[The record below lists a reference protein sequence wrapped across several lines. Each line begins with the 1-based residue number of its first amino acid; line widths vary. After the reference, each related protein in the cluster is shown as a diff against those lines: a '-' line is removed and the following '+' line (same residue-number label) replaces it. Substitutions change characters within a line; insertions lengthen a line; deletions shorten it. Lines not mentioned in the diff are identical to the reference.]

1 VTASPA
7 PRSCPLCGNPTAPAA
22 LLEAHV
28 GPTKRHP
35 RADVVVWLCP
45 ACALA
50 VSDPGQGRPSAGWWR
65 R

>member
-1 VTASPA
+1 VTAA
-7 PRSCPLCGNPTAPAA
+7 PRPCPLCGNPTAPAA
-22 LLEAHV
+22 LREAHL
-28 GPTKRHP
+28 GPTKHHP

-50 VSDPGQGRPSAGWWR
+50 VTAPGHERPTAGRWR

>member
-1 VTASPA
+1 MSTA
-7 PRSCPLCGNPTAPAA
+7 PRPCPVCGNPTTPAA

-28 GPTKRHP
+28 GPTKGQP

-45 ACALA
+45 ACADA
-50 VSDPGQGRPSAGWWR
+50 ITDPGRQKHTVRGWR

>member
-1 VTASPA
+1 VTAT
-7 PRSCPLCGNPTAPAA
+7 PRPCPLCGNPTTPAA

-28 GPTKRHP
+28 GPTKGHR

-45 ACALA
+45 ACAHA
-50 VSDPGQGRPSAGWWR
+50 VTEPGHQQPPVRRWR

>member
-1 VTASPA
+1 MSAA
-7 PRSCPLCGNPTAPAA
+7 PRPCPLCGNPTAPAA
-22 LLEAHV
+22 LLEAHL

-50 VSDPGQGRPSAGWWR
+50 VTDPGHQPHTTGGWR

>member
-1 VTASPA
+1 MTAITRTLRP
-7 PRSCPLCGNPTAPAA
+7 CPLCGNPTQIETR
-22 LLEAHV
+22 LETHV

-35 RADVVVWLCP
+35 RADVVLWLCP

-50 VSDPGQGRPSAGWWR
+50 VTGPNRGGRR

>member
-1 VTASPA
+1 VIAT
-7 PRSCPLCGNPTAPAA
+7 PRPCLLCGNPTAPAA

-28 GPTKRHP
+28 GPTKGHP

-50 VSDPGQGRPSAGWWR
+50 VTDPGHGRPTTGGWLR
-65 R
+65 

>member
-1 VTASPA
+1 MTPV
-7 PRSCPLCGNPTAPAA
+7 PRPCPLCGNPTAPAA

-28 GPTKRHP
+28 GPTKGYP

-45 ACALA
+45 ACAHA
-50 VSDPGQGRPSAGWWR
+50 VTNPSHGRPTAGGWR

>member
-1 VTASPA
+1 MTAAA
-7 PRSCPLCGNPTAPAA
+7 PRPCPLCGNPTAPAA
-22 LLEAHV
+22 LLEAHL
-28 GPTKRHP
+28 GPTKGHP

-50 VSDPGQGRPSAGWWR
+50 VTDPGQGQPSAEGWR

>member
-1 VTASPA
+1 MSAA
-7 PRSCPLCGNPTAPAA
+7 PRPCPLCGNPAPPAA

-50 VSDPGQGRPSAGWWR
+50 VTNPRGQLPAEGWR